1 MSWLP
6 VDTAAA
12 AIVDL
17 RHAREDI
24 DCVHILHPKP
34 VPWSSIISEI
44 SESLHVPVVPYVE
57 WFGKLSDALAEPALR
72 DGTPACRLFDFF
84 ERALHSSPGEGG
96 PEDKRSMG
104 EAFDERKYAME
115 VTGEVCRVLG
125 KESVEPISG
134 EDVKKWLE
142 FWERT
147 WRIGDTT

>member
-17 RHAREDI
+17 RHVPEDI
-24 DCVHILHPKP
+24 DCAHIIHPKP

-44 SESLHVPVVPYVE
+44 SKSLRVPVVPYAE

-72 DGTPACRLFDFF
+72 DGTPACRLFEFF
-84 ERALHSSPGEGG
+84 ERALESSTRRGR
-96 PEDKRSMG
+96 PETERSMG
-104 EAFDERKYAME
+104 EAFDERKYAMG
-115 VTGEVCRVLG
+115 VAREVCRVLG
-125 KESVEPISG
+125 RESVEPISG
-134 EDVKKWLE
+134 EDVEKWLE

-147 WRIGDTT
+147 VEDW